1 LSTGPTGSGVL
12 GPVLSGR
19 FQLVSA
25 PTTSERKGVLAV
37 ATTADQ
43 ASGAIPIRSGFL
55 HAEDPALRS
64 SGFPE
69 WERLLHETP
78 RFESDYRTPTSPNGL
93 WYLLGHDDVYAVL
106 RDTGLF
112 SSRGFTHPDFE
123 SEYLMIPSEYDPPQH
138 TTYRTAL
145 NPFFSPG
152 RIAELEGS
160 IRAACRDLVDQIVE
174 RGPGCDLLDDF
185 ALRFPTTV
193 FLDMLGVPTANLEQ
207 FIEWT
212 HAALHTPHS
221 ADPDGRLRH
230 QADKAI
236 HEFLW
241 DVVLQRRRDP
251 RDDIVSQLLGIR
263 VEDGRPLDKK
273 ELLGILY
280 LLFLAGLDTVSSML
294 GWSFT
299 HLAEHS
305 DDRQRVCDDP
315 GVIPLAVDELL
326 RYYSIVI
333 MSRRVTEDTEAYG
346 CPMRA
351 GDRVI
356 VPLASADRDPSAFP
370 DAEKFVIDRFPNRHL
385 AFGVGPHRCIGSHL
399 ARLEMRIALEE
410 WHRRIPDYRLASDRP
425 SALRVAMFTISLESV
440 ALSWDGAG
448 T

>member
-1 LSTGPTGSGVL
+1 MT
-12 GPVLSGR
+12 
-19 FQLVSA
+19 
-25 PTTSERKGVLAV
+25 
-37 ATTADQ
+37 TTA
-43 ASGAIPIRSGFL
+43 GRTLEGIPIRPGFL
-55 HAEDPALRS
+55 HAEDPALRA

-123 SEYLMIPSEYDPPQH
+123 SDYLMIPSEYDPPQH
-138 TTYRTAL
+138 TMYRTAL

-152 RIAELEGS
+152 KIAELEGP
-160 IRAACRDLVDQIVE
+160 IRAACHSLIDRIIE
-174 RGPGCDLLDDF
+174 SGSRCDLLDDF

-193 FLDMLGVPTANLEQ
+193 FLDMLGVPTANLDK
-207 FIEWT
+207 FIGWA
-212 HAALHTPHS
+212 HASLHTPHS
-221 ADPDGRLRH
+221 EDPDGQIRDR
-230 QADKAI
+230 ADRAI

-241 DVVLQRRRDP
+241 DVVLQRQEEP
-251 RDDIVSQLLGIR
+251 REDIVSQLLTIR
-263 VEDGRPLDKK
+263 VEDQRPLDRK

-299 HLAEHS
+299 HLAEHP
-305 DDRQRVCDDP
+305 DDRRRILDDP
-315 GVIPLAVDELL
+315 AVIPLAVDELL

-333 MSRRVTEDTEAYG
+333 MSRKVTEDTEAYG

-356 VPLASADRDPSAFP
+356 VPLASADRDPAAFP
-370 DAEKFVIDRFPNRHL
+370 DAGTFIVDRFPNRHL

-410 WHRRIPDYRLASDRP
+410 WHRRIPDYRLIGDGP
-425 SALRVAMFTISLESV
+425 STLRVGMFTISLQSV
-440 ALSWDGAG
+440 TLAWDRTRA
-448 T
+448 